1 MVNTHLPIAPTSR
14 LQPIQ
19 AQPNLHEIQQP
30 KLQDYPRSG
39 EKTESLPID
48 SKGERRTEWRMEA
61 NRLERGLAGR
71 EWLIV
76 AYESG
81 TPFFTLT
88 SGLHRLNDTSRKQ
101 TTRRTRAG
109 VDAREGTG
117 AEATGIGQRVGRLGN
132 SIEKDSDVLKRD
144 PDPPVAPATAN
155 KLPPDLDPDL
165 DPDRMEFKVE
175 EK

>member
-1 MVNTHLPIAPTSR
+1 MVNTHLPKAPTFR

-19 AQPNLHEIQQP
+19 AQPNLHEIQQL

-39 EKTESLPID
+39 EKTDSLPID

-61 NRLERGLAGR
+61 DRLEYGLAGR
-71 EWLIV
+71 EWLTV

-81 TPFFTLT
+81 TPFFTLN
-88 SGLHRLNDTSRKQ
+88 SGLHRLNDTSRKK
-101 TTRRTRAG
+101 TTGRTRAG

-132 SIEKDSDVLKRD
+132 YFEKDSDVRKRD

-155 KLPPDLDPDL
+155 KLQPDLDPDKT
-165 DPDRMEFKVE
+165 EFKVE